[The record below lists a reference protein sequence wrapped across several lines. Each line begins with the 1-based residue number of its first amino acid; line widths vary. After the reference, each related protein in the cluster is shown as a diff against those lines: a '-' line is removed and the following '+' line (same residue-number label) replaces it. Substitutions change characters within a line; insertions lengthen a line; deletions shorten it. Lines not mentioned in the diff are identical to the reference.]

1 MNSAAETERE
11 AAQWLARRESEGW
24 SERDAQK
31 LSAWLDTCIGN
42 RVAFLRLQEAW
53 NEAARLRALGAGLAP
68 GTIPARGSWHEA
80 RGSARAQTPSGPPDL
95 GDLELRYRREGE
107 SNRGRW
113 RSRAAAALALAAIG
127 LVGTMGWR
135 AERSHQAIFSTA
147 LGQIESTTLQDGSHV
162 TLSSDSRIEVSMD
175 RARREV
181 RLARGEAIF
190 EVAHEPDRPFVVQAD
205 AVRATAIGTRFSV
218 RQDGHRQRVVV
229 TEGRVRFEHSAGDA
243 TVAPPVSLLSAGNVA
258 FASDAGVRI
267 ESMPPG
273 EAERLLEWRSGFL
286 AFEDASLAD
295 AAAEFNRY
303 NPRRLELADAAVADL
318 RIGGNFRWGNP
329 DGFANL
335 LERAFPVRAERLPD
349 RIVLH
354 SR

>member
-11 AAQWLARRESEGW
+11 AAQWLARRDSEGW
-24 SERDAQK
+24 SEPEAQK
-31 LSAWLDTCIGN
+31 LSAWLDACIGN

-53 NEAARLRALGAGLAP
+53 NESARLRALGAGLAP

-80 RGSARAQTPSGPPDL
+80 QGSARAQTPPDL
-95 GDLELRYRREGE
+95 GDLELRYRREDE
-107 SNRGRW
+107 STRGRW

-127 LVGTMGWR
+127 LAGTMGWR

-190 EVAHEPDRPFVVQAD
+190 EVAHEPDRPFVVHTETASV
-205 AVRATAIGTRFSV
+205 AAIGTRFSV
-218 RQDGHRQRVVV
+218 RSSDQRLRVVV
-229 TEGRVRFEHSAGDA
+229 TEGRVRFEHRAGSAEA
-243 TVAPPVSLLSAGNVA
+243 TSPVALLSAGNIA
-258 FASDAGVRI
+258 IAGEDGVRI
-267 ESMPPG
+267 ESLSTA

-286 AFEDASLAD
+286 AFEDASLAE

-303 NPRRLELADAAVADL
+303 NPRRLELADATVAEL

-329 DGFANL
+329 DSFANL

-354 SR
+354 SH